1 MKLINILLALVLFSC
16 VDLSPSLE
24 KKIDKAILK
33 EFRLEGIEKRSI
45 DAGAFS
51 ESRPGHRLLL
61 YSLHHDGNRLGYFIV
76 SSAMGR
82 YELFDYGVLYDER
95 RTIRKVII
103 LTYRSDHGYEIAG
116 KKWLAQFE
124 GGNGC
129 GLIYGEDIDALSG
142 ATYSAASLT
151 ADLDLLCE
159 ALTVLE
165 ESGGVD

>member
-1 MKLINILLALVLFSC
+1 MKLINILLALVLVSGG
-16 VDLSPSLE
+16 DLSPLLE
-24 KKIDKAILK
+24 KKVDKAILK
-33 EFRLEGIEKRSI
+33 EFRLEGIEKRAI
-45 DAGAFS
+45 NAGAFS
-51 ESRPGHRLLL
+51 ESRPGLGLLL
-61 YSLHHDGNRLGYFIV
+61 YSLHHDGSRLGYLAI

-82 YELFDYGVLYDER
+82 YELFDYGVLYDKR
-95 RTIRKVII
+95 RIIRKVII
-103 LTYRSDHGYEIAG
+103 FTYRSDHGYEIAG

-165 ESGGVD
+165 ESGGLD